1 MRLNVEQQSRNH
13 YSQKELNS
21 LTPPWI
27 DLPLNDLTFPRTIT
41 VTLYYE
47 SLRPL
52 RRAKSRVLIP
62 EYKWHFQEHASDRPS
77 RTNRRRLTGSICNIL
92 SRDGRKGRERE
103 RERERS
109 IPQCESVCTWSRDCT
124 FRFFTLAT
132 RHSLAKGR
140 SLCEKWPHLLVGADL
155 ILTDHVA
162 FGHSSS
168 NPSYNSR
175 LFRLPIFVE
184 IKR

>member
-21 LTPPWI
+21 LTRPWI

-92 SRDGRKGRERE
+92 SRDGRKGRERK
-103 RERERS
+103 REREKHSAVRKCLHLEPRLHFSFLYLSHSPFFGKGKKSLREMAPPFGWGRFNSDRS
-109 IPQCESVCTWSRDCT
+109 
-124 FRFFTLAT
+124 
-132 RHSLAKGR
+132 R
-140 SLCEKWPHLLVGADL
+140 SLRSFLFEPELRFSPVST
-155 ILTDHVA
+155 TD
-162 FGHSSS
+162 
-168 NPSYNSR
+168 
-175 LFRLPIFVE
+175 FR
-184 IKR
+184 